1 MKKFLIFLAALSMA
15 LMLCGCGAA
24 QSNTD
29 NQAQDDAQT
38 IFFAEENVSLE
49 IYEST
54 PLILQNAEGKT
65 LTWRSSNPERLTVDE
80 NGIALAKMVGTVTV
94 YVSDGE
100 KETSCTVTIVN
111 SGYIPLLNIDLPETV
126 QIFKGDTLVLAPYV
140 TYNAVKYTNAEFS
153 YTATG
158 SVSVSE
164 TGEITANSVGAGVVS
179 ITATWNG
186 VEWETLRMDIQ
197 VNVIE

>member
-29 NQAQDDAQT
+29 NQTQDDAQT
-38 IFFAEENVSLE
+38 IFFTEENVSLE

-126 QIFKGDTLVLAPYV
+126 QIFKGDALVLAPYV
-140 TYNAVKYTNAEFS
+140 TYNAVKYTNAEFN